1 MCLGIPG
8 EILEIDGHEALARFW
23 NVEKTVRL
31 DIVGE
36 TVETGDY
43 VLNHAGFAI
52 RKIPEEDVEE
62 TIAIYESFLDGD
74 EDDALEEIGATEAVL
89 EFGERPT
96 AVSEGSPP
104 VASDQGER
112 RTGSTSEHPPTERRG
127 ATVDGSRENCPTVLD
142 TETEETDGD

>member
-8 EILEIDGHEALARFW
+8 EILEIDGHEARAKFW

-52 RKIPEEDVEE
+52 RKIPDDEVEE
-62 TIAIYESFLDGD
+62 TIAIYESFLEGD
-74 EDDALEEIGATEAVL
+74 EDEALEELGATDAVL
-89 EFGERPT
+89 EFGERPA
-96 AVSEGSPP
+96 AV
-104 VASDQGER
+104 
-112 RTGSTSEHPPTERRG
+112 TERRPSVTPDPG
-127 ATVDGSRENCPTVLD
+127 AKRVGSASTDPPTAGRRPTSEGTREPSPTAPD
-142 TETEETDGD
+142 AETEEPDDD